1 MAVAPIRAGRSRRP
15 TLTQHKRVVVVGT
28 GQIGL
33 EHLACVSSIDCADV
47 VGVCDLSA
55 VSAEAAADR
64 FGVPVWSTE
73 YASLFDAVRP
83 DVVHVTTGVGAH
95 FAVAR
100 DALRC
105 GAHVVLEKP
114 ATPTCRELE
123 ELLDLAE
130 KQGLL
135 LIEDYSFVF
144 SHDVQRLLSLRD
156 SDRFGGLVHVDVELC
171 LDVLSK
177 GSRFADS
184 SCPHPSSGLPRGG
197 VEDFLP
203 HLASLVYAF
212 VGPHTA
218 VRTLWGQRAI
228 GGPLPFDEFR
238 ALMQG
243 RGVTAMLSFSAH
255 AQPNIFRLRVD
266 GTRMRAEANLFES
279 GVRASPTRSLPRPI
293 ETMTNDVLEGLTM
306 IGGAARSLRRKLGP
320 GPVGFEGMWEIVRRT
335 YRALDGREPPPLTYE
350 DIRAVN
356 HLVRDLRDLGG
367 AS

>member
-1 MAVAPIRAGRSRRP
+1 M
-15 TLTQHKRVVVVGT
+15 
-28 GQIGL
+28 
-33 EHLACVSSIDCADV
+33 DCADM

-64 FGVPVWSTE
+64 FGVPVWSTD
-73 YASLFDAVRP
+73 YASLFEAVRP
-83 DVVHVTTGVGAH
+83 DVVHVTTGVDAH

-100 DALRC
+100 DAMRR

-114 ATPTCRELE
+114 ATTTCRELE

-130 KQGLL
+130 EQGLL

-144 SHDVQRLLSLRD
+144 SPDVQRLLSLRD
-156 SDRFGGLVHVDVELC
+156 SDRLGDLVHVAVEFC
-171 LDVLSK
+171 LDVLSQ

-203 HLASLVYAF
+203 HLASIAHAF
-212 VGPHTA
+212 VGQHTA
-218 VRTLWGQRAI
+218 VRTLWGKREI

-238 ALMQG
+238 ALVQG
-243 RGVTAMLSFSAH
+243 RSVTAMLSFSAN
-255 AQPNIFRLRVD
+255 AQPDIFRLRVD

-279 GVRASPTRSLPRPI
+279 GVRASLTRSLPRPI
-293 ETMTNDVLEGLTM
+293 ERMTNDVLEGLTM
-306 IGGAARSLRRKLGP
+306 IGGAARSFRRKLGP
-320 GPVGFEGMWEIVRRT
+320 GPVGFEGMWEIIQRT
-335 YRALDGREPPPLTYE
+335 YRALDGREPPPLTCE

-367 AS
+367 TS